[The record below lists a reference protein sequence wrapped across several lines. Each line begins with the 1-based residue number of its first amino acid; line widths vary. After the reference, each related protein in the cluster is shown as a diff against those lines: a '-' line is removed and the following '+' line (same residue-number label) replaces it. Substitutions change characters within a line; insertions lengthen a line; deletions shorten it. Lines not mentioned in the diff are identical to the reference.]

1 MTATATQLAI
11 HARGVAKAFGKGDS
25 RVVALHSAD
34 FDVPCGE
41 MAMLVG
47 PSGCG
52 KTTLISIIAGLL
64 ARDQG
69 ELSVLGTD
77 PSALSGDR
85 RTAWRLRTVG
95 FVFQQFNLIPQL
107 SVVENVA
114 VPLVL
119 GGVRMRDAIERSSQM
134 MARVGLK
141 GRERGSPIKL
151 SGGQQQRVAIA
162 RALVNSPKILVCD
175 EPTSALDGATGQS
188 VMELIADT
196 CRGPDRAVVIVTH
209 DERIFR
215 FADRIAHMDDGR
227 VDRLTDREGHPI
239 DGTSPGGGVPV
250 EHHA

>member
-1 MTATATQLAI
+1 MDAAATQLAI

-25 RVVALHSAD
+25 RVVALQSAD

-52 KTTLISIIAGLL
+52 KTTFISIIAGLL

-77 PSALSGDR
+77 PSALGGDR
-85 RTAWRLRTVG
+85 RTAWRLKTVG

-119 GGVRMRDAIERSSQM
+119 GGVRMRDAIELSSQM

-162 RALVNSPKILVCD
+162 RALVNSPRILVCD

-188 VMELIADT
+188 VMELIAQT

-227 VDRLTDREGHPI
+227 VDRLTDRDGHPI
-239 DGTSPGGGVPV
+239 DGAAAHRRAAMENHS
-250 EHHA
+250 